1 MNHPHMLTSF
11 KPKKIRE
18 INFFEPFN
26 LRSSSER
33 KRKIRDFVPNQS
45 KREDF
50 QKYGYSYFDDI
61 NYGVGYGGYHY
72 DGRYAECVNK
82 IINYYKLKPGVSV
95 LEIGC
100 AKGFLIYE
108 FYKKGMSIAGIDL
121 SSYAVKNALA
131 ETKQF
136 LVQGS
141 CEQLPWKTDSFD
153 LVISKDTLPHLRLEQ
168 LPLAISEVERVSRN
182 NNIFLEIG
190 VTNDVH
196 GRELMKTWDET
207 QQSIQSASWWRQ
219 LLNSCNFRGQ
229 INLKSQF

>member
-1 MNHPHMLTSF
+1 MKLSF
-11 KPKKIRE
+11 WIE
-18 INFFEPFN
+18 LLSF
-26 LRSSSER
+26 
-33 KRKIRDFVPNQS
+33 
-45 KREDF
+45 
-50 QKYGYSYFDDI
+50 
-61 NYGVGYGGYHY
+61 
-72 DGRYAECVNK
+72 A
-82 IINYYKLKPGVSV
+82 KLKETLNKTS
-95 LEIGC
+95 
-100 AKGFLIYE
+100 
-108 FYKKGMSIAGIDL
+108 SIAH
-121 SSYAVKNALA
+121 AVKNALA